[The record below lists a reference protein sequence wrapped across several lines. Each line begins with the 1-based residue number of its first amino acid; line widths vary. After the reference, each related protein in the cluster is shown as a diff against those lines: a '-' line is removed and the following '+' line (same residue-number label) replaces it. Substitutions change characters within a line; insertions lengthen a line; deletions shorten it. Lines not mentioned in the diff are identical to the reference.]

1 MNPSTSPPAPG
12 PSAPEPAA
20 KATPTHMHSGE
31 GLHQDKPFLR
41 TIKTFVTRAGR
52 ATSGQLRAIEDLGPR
67 FVLPY
72 APEAIDLA
80 EVLGLSGHQRR

>member
-1 MNPSTSPPAPG
+1 MKPSTPPPAPG

-20 KATPTHMHSGE
+20 KATPTHMHSGD

-72 APEAIDLA
+72 APQPLHLA
-80 EVLGLSGHQRR
+80 SCNTTHLR